1 MCTCHHGPINQQVSW
16 CSCIHNICNTNLV
29 QINFILAGWWLAT
42 KPCANL
48 LSDVHSVSFRKRPST
63 SATPRISSVTTW
75 MSLSST
81 SPHWSVQT
89 TPPTCT
95 LVMAETHVLFRNP
108 WASARQTLWSQAKY
122 LLTKSLQLWCGSHL
136 YPQGIWNYVWIP
148 PVPSGDLNLCV

>member
-1 MCTCHHGPINQQVSW
+1 M
-16 CSCIHNICNTNLV
+16 
-29 QINFILAGWWLAT
+29 AT

-48 LSDVHSVSFRKRPST
+48 LSDEHSVSFRKQPST

-81 SPHWSVQT
+81 SLHWSVQT

-108 WASARQTLWSQAKY
+108 WAIVLDRQTLGVRQVFTDKVPS
-122 LLTKSLQLWCGSHL
+122 TM
-136 YPQGIWNYVWIP
+136 VWIP
-148 PVPSGDLNLCV
+148 PVPSGDPTCTLRVWIPPVPSGDPTCTLRGSHLYPQGVDPTCTLRGSHLYPQGI